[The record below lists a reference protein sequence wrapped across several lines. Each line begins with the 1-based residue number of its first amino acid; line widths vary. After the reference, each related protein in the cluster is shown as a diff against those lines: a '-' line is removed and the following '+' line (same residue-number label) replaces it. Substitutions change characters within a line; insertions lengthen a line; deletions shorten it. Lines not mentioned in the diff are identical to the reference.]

1 MKKQNSD
8 MRIKELHEAGIMELS
23 DVAEICEVAAIL
35 REEGNVPEVDFY
47 DHLQTTVL
55 PIYKEWKKGV
65 LEGTYTGEL
74 GKSIPGIDRTDK

>member
-1 MKKQNSD
+1 

-35 REEGNVPEVDFY
+35 REEGSVPEGDFY
-47 DHLQTTVL
+47 NHFQTTVL
-55 PIYKEWKKGV
+55 PIYMKWKQGV

-74 GKSIPGIDRTDK
+74 GKSIPGISLVDKEEC